1 MNLNT
6 SRTRPGR
13 RLQKETLGILSLPSA
28 CLTADWTTT
37 PASRYTMTTTR
48 TMTSRMEPMERPP
61 APPEL
66 PGPDPDLEQQLS
78 PVRLISYKPCMSGSS
93 ISNLNVSLPPG
104 LQKQTISECRRLS
117 KASMWNAALPPWT
130 SV

>member
-1 MNLNT
+1 MNLNP
-6 SRTRPGR
+6 SRTRPDR

-28 CLTADWTTT
+28 FLTADWTTT
-37 PASRYTMTTTR
+37 PASRYTMVTTR
-48 TMTSRMEPMERPP
+48 AMISRMEPMESPP

-66 PGPDPDLEQQLS
+66 SGPEPDLEQQLS
-78 PVRLISYKPCMSGSS
+78 PVRLRSYKPCMSESS
-93 ISNLNVSLPPG
+93 ISNLNVSLPRG

-117 KASMWNAALPPWT
+117 EASMWNAALPPWT

>member
-1 MNLNT
+1 MNINPF
-6 SRTRPGR
+6 RTRPGR
-13 RLQKETLGILSLPSA
+13 RLQKRTFGILSLPSA
-28 CLTADWTTT
+28 FLTADWTTT
-37 PASRYTMTTTR
+37 PASTMVTTR
-48 TMTSRMEPMERPP
+48 AMISRMEPMERPP

-66 PGPDPDLEQQLS
+66 PGPDPDLKQQLS
-78 PVRLISYKPCMSGSS
+78 PVRLRSYKPCMSGSS

-117 KASMWNAALPPWT
+117 DASMWNAALPPWT